1 MQNKKN
7 PFNMFENMGQQMPFF
22 NVFENMGQQAPKM
35 PQMPDMGRMRE
46 QATKNMEAMTQAN
59 QIAAEGMQAIARRT
73 AEIMQRA
80 TQNGMECFRDACSSK
95 SVEDAQRIQSAFVS
109 DMMHTCSGNVREV
122 TEMASK
128 AAMEIVD
135 VCNKSISDTV
145 CEFSNCTT
153 QHSSAKPNGKADKK

>member
-22 NVFENMGQQAPKM
+22 NVFENLGQQAPKM
-35 PQMPDMGRMRE
+35 PQMPDMTRMRE
-46 QATKNMEAMTQAN
+46 QAAKNLEAMATAN

-73 AEIMQRA
+73 AEIMQRTA
-80 TQNGMECFRDACSSK
+80 QNGMECFRDACSSK
-95 SVEDAQRIQSAFVS
+95 TVEEAQRIQSSFVS
-109 DMMHTCSGNVREV
+109 DMMHTCTGNAREV

-135 VCNKSISDTV
+135 ICNKSMSDTV

-153 QHSSAKPNGKADKK
+153 QHGASKANGKADKK